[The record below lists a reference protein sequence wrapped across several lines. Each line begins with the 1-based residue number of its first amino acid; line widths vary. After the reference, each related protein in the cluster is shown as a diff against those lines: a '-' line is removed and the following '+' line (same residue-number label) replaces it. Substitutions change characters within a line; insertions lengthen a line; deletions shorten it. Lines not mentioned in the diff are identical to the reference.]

1 MQCSLKENSVGN
13 VNFGQGSNTS
23 LENQTAFLCKGALPA
38 CGSGAA
44 GAKWLCECC
53 EGKALGAVRCSGV
66 AAMMGC
72 MNTAVCAQAGTAASV
87 LYFYQ
92 HKEEMGAQSDAVPQ
106 VRGRGFWSL
115 TVRSGPL
122 WPCLAHSSQPP
133 QLCVCLALLTG
144 VCPTRSAV
152 SFFVHRLLSNST
164 GNCSNFLK

>member
-23 LENQTAFLCKGALPA
+23 LENQIAFLCKGALPA
-38 CGSGAA
+38 CGSEAA
-44 GAKWLCECC
+44 GVKWLCECC

-92 HKEEMGAQSDAVPQ
+92 HKEEMGAQSDVVPQ

-122 WPCLAHSSQPP
+122 WPCLAPSTASPAVRVPCPP
-133 QLCVCLALLTG
+133 DRRLSHEKCCLILRPQTLE
-144 VCPTRSAV
+144 
-152 SFFVHRLLSNST
+152 
-164 GNCSNFLK
+164 